1 MALTPAEYIKVKL
14 ILIYIHSKNSK
25 VVPYNDIAIIMQV
38 AVCTV
43 KNYETEIRTVII
55 YNYRSLIRVE
65 INYRSLICNLIIKM
79 MIKY

>member
-1 MALTPAEYIKVKL
+1 ML
-14 ILIYIHSKNSK
+14 
-25 VVPYNDIAIIMQV
+25 YNDIAIIMQV

-65 INYRSLICNLIIKM
+65 TNYRSLICNLIIKM